1 MDPSKLSMEQGKVFL
16 KKVGIPQRDNSGCV
30 LILHQIDLMTE
41 KWVVD
46 AAVEVLLRFPLLPGE
61 DPSARCVPIK
71 KCQPSVVQPHRA
83 SQRPG
88 VQEER
93 KLNSQFPRK
102 NDQKPKDMRQIK
114 GHNIHNLPQRPP
126 TAQNVKTLQR
136 GPVGQKTP
144 FSGEKG
150 TKVKCRN
157 CGAFGHLAI
166 SKWCPMKSWGGAL
179 APQPSGSNKK
189 ENLKPM
195 NLQTPG
201 SVNTAARE
209 KEPELR
215 QEERQRN
222 PLPQTCPGRRQEK
235 RKRPWKESV
244 ESCAFVRSN
253 RKTLALGC
261 VCDLQAQVNCPDGDS
276 KPSPQPATQQCGQN
290 SECSIEA

>member
-1 MDPSKLSMEQGKVFL
+1 
-16 KKVGIPQRDNSGCV
+16 
-30 LILHQIDLMTE
+30 MTE

-71 KCQPSVVQPHRA
+71 KCRPSVVQPHRA

-114 GHNIHNLPQRPP
+114 GHNIHNPPQRPP
-126 TAQNVKTLQR
+126 TAQNVKPLQR
-136 GPVGQKTP
+136 EPVGQKTP

-189 ENLKPM
+189 ENLKPK
-195 NLQTPG
+195 NPQDLQTPG

-244 ESCAFVRSN
+244 ESCAFVRHPTQPMPVQTSRRRSVLGPVLTGQPPVKNPN
-253 RKTLALGC
+253 RR
-261 VCDLQAQVNCPDGDS
+261 
-276 KPSPQPATQQCGQN
+276 
-290 SECSIEA
+290 